1 MISSLHYA
9 AGNWKDDY
17 NKNKKVF
24 NNFFFTL
31 LLIVV
36 AMVPTLLQCLRDSSF
51 LSRYM
56 FITSS
61 IKYFERQKL
70 VISNIL
76 SIISLFLYIVNFF
89 QKKSPV

>member
-1 MISSLHYA
+1 VSLFSCQVDIFNLSNPFPS
-9 AGNWKDDY
+9 GNWKDDY
-17 NKNKKVF
+17 SKNKKVF

-36 AMVPTLLQCLRDSSF
+36 AMVPTLLQCLRDSFF

-61 IKYFERQKL
+61 ISTLKDK
-70 VISNIL
+70 N
-76 SIISLFLYIVNFF
+76 
-89 QKKSPV
+89 

>member
-1 MISSLHYA
+1 MSLFSCQVDIFNLSNPFPS
-9 AGNWKDDY
+9 GNWKDDY

-61 IKYFERQKL
+61 ISTLKDK
-70 VISNIL
+70 N
-76 SIISLFLYIVNFF
+76 
-89 QKKSPV
+89 